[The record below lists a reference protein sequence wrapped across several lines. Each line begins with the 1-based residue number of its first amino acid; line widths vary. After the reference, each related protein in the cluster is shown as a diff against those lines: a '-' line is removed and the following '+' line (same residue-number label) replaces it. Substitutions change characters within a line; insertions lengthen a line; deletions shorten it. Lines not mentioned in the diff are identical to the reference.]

1 MLPVELAAHRDMID
15 TAAKRYGILDHAPI
29 GQFILRRDHVVLF
42 WNRCLEGWTGVPREK
57 IVGSRIL
64 DHFPHLGAP
73 KYASRIAEI
82 FDGGPPTVFSSQ
94 LHRHIIPAPLPGGKF
109 RFQYTVVTAVPVPDR
124 KSFDAMFAIQD
135 VTSLTEAI
143 ENHRMALDQA
153 MAETE
158 ERRKA
163 EAKLVTHAEELERL
177 NRILEERSIRDGLTG
192 LFNHRYFYETLHR
205 DYQLA
210 ERNNADLSII
220 LLDLDHFKSINDTYG
235 HPCGDY
241 ILKETAVLL
250 SGIVRRT
257 DLVARY
263 GGEEFAILLSN
274 TDLAGAR
281 VTAEH
286 VRHGIEKHVFQQGTA
301 AIRITAS
308 LGLAARHAH
317 RTSSPE
323 ELVNGADKALYRAKS
338 SGRNRTAVVPPKE
351 PFDSALALAGQG

>member
-1 MLPVELAAHRDMID
+1 MDIID
-15 TAAKRYGILDHAPI
+15 VTAKRYGILDHAPI

-42 WNRCLEGWTGVPREK
+42 WNRCLEAWTGMPREK

-82 FDGGPPTVFSSQ
+82 FKGGPPTVFSSQ

-109 RFQYTVVTAVPVPDR
+109 RFQYTVVTAVPGPDGE
-124 KSFDAMFAIQD
+124 SFDAMFAIQD

-143 ENHRMALDQA
+143 ENHRLALNQA

-163 EAKLVTHAEELERL
+163 EAKLVTHAKELERL
-177 NRILEERSIRDGLTG
+177 NGILEERSIRDGLTG
-192 LFNHRYFYETLHR
+192 LYNHRYFYEILHR

-210 ERNNADLSII
+210 ERNDADIAVI
-220 LLDLDHFKSINDTYG
+220 LLDLDHFKNINDTYG

-241 ILKETAVLL
+241 ILKETAALL
-250 SGIVRRT
+250 RQIVRRT

-263 GGEEFAILLSN
+263 GGEEFAIILPD
-274 TDLAGAR
+274 TDLEGAR

-286 VRHGIEKHVFQQGTA
+286 VRHGIEKHVFRQEA
-301 AIRITAS
+301 ASIRITAS
-308 LGLAARHAH
+308 IGLAARQAH

-323 ELVNGADKALYRAKS
+323 ELVSGADKALYRAKS
-338 SGRNRTAVVPPKE
+338 GGRNRITVFSAKKT
-351 PFDSALALAGQG
+351 FDSALAVGAGLR